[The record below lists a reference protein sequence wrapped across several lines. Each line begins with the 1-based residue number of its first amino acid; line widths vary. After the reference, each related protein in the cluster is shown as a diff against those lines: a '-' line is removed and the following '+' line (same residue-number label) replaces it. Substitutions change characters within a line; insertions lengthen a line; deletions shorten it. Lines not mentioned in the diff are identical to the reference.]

1 MNNLK
6 RIRTSRNITT
16 QELSDLLNINRTTIT
31 RLENGETSLSDHY
44 IQIFTEFFGVSADYL
59 LGLPEKAI
67 PLGDGTFK
75 PVPVLG
81 SVNAG
86 SPKEMIEMNVGYLMA
101 KVDNPED
108 YFYLHVDGDSM
119 SPTFEDGDYVL
130 VKFQQCA
137 EHNDIVVAGLNGDE
151 ATVKR
156 YKEIGTDKFLFPDND
171 KYQPTKLVEELNPFF
186 VGVVKG
192 FSRMNLK

>member
-16 QELSDLLNINRTTIT
+16 QELSDILNINRTTIT

-86 SPKEMIEMNVGYLMA
+86 SPKEMIEMNEGYLMA
-101 KVDNPED
+101 KVDNPVD

-137 EHNDIVVAGLNGDE
+137 EHNDIVVAGMNGDE

-171 KYQPTKLVEELNPFF
+171 KYQPTKLVEELNPFI